1 MAQLTTPERPQ
12 LFTTDRQKATS
23 GQPRKQSN
31 ATAIIFGS
39 LVVLLLVVGI
49 ARMAMSK
56 PDPAAMNR
64 TRVVAAARDI
74 LPGTTVGF
82 GDVRYMDIPND
93 YLGEGMF
100 AKTNL
105 VVGRISKV
113 YIPERNPLASD
124 MLYESGKTMAHE
136 LETHERAVTVKLNE
150 AALVDHQLVPGDKVD
165 VLVTAVKDGKRYTKT
180 ICQNVKVL
188 MSSTRAMVS
197 SQLAS
202 RAGDLSKRITLALTP
217 DQAEIV
223 THAEQSGH
231 IKLAL
236 RSRLSVVES
245 RLPGVSEMDLLPEKA
260 MSPQFGSGS
269 LPNNSSNI
277 PAPPPEPSGFL
288 PDLPAPPPIESALPP
303 VVKDSVKWVVEM
315 FSGSKKELYEVPATS
330 Q

>member
-1 MAQLTTPERPQ
+1 
-12 LFTTDRQKATS
+12 
-23 GQPRKQSN
+23 
-31 ATAIIFGS
+31 
-39 LVVLLLVVGI
+39 
-49 ARMAMSK
+49 MAMSK

-64 TRVVAAARDI
+64 TRVVGASRDI
-74 LPGTTVGF
+74 LPGTTIGF
-82 GDVRYMDIPND
+82 GDVRYMDIPNE
-93 YLGEGMF
+93 YLSDGMF

-105 VVGRISKV
+105 VVGRISKIYV
-113 YIPERNPLASD
+113 PERNPLSSN

-150 AALVDHQLVPGDKVD
+150 AAMVDHQLVPGDKVD

-223 THAEQSGH
+223 THAEESGH

-245 RLPGVSEMDLLPEKA
+245 RLPGVSEMDLLPDKA
-260 MSPQFGSGS
+260 MSPQFSSRAGS
-269 LPNNSSNI
+269 LPGSSLDI
-277 PAPPPEPSGFL
+277 PAPPPEPSGYL

>member
-1 MAQLTTPERPQ
+1 MAQISTPERPQ
-12 LFTTDRQKATS
+12 LFTTDRHKVTP
-23 GQPRKQSN
+23 GQPRKRSN

-56 PDPAAMNR
+56 PDPASMNR
-64 TRVVAAARDI
+64 TRVVGALRDI
-74 LPGTTVGF
+74 LPGTTIGF
-82 GDVRYMDIPND
+82 GDIRYMDIPND
-93 YLGEGMF
+93 YLSEGMF
-100 AKTNL
+100 ARTNL
-105 VVGRISKV
+105 VVGRVSKV
-113 YIPERNPLASD
+113 YIPERNPLSNN
-124 MLYESGKTMAHE
+124 MLYESGKTMASE

-150 AALVDHQLVPGDKVD
+150 AAMVDHQLVPGDKVD

-188 MSSTRAMVS
+188 MSSTRAMVT
-197 SQLAS
+197 SQIAS

-223 THAEQSGH
+223 THAEESGH

-236 RSRLSVVES
+236 RSRLSIVES
-245 RLPGVSEMDLLPEKA
+245 KLPGVSEMDLLPDKA
-260 MSPQFGSGS
+260 MSPQFGSQT
-269 LPNNSSNI
+269 NSSLNI

-288 PDLPAPPPIESALPP
+288 PDLPAPPPLESALPP